1 VHQYGLV
8 GARACA
14 TAHVPDKTLQGL
26 MRLCDERMMV
36 LRDTAFHAAA
46 GAPANLQ
53 RCRRGECQERGLVE
67 TVLSRLKRVCHFKK
81 VMPRVWEDFHAR
93 LAFTLRIFN
102 ALFRG

>member
-1 VHQYGLV
+1 
-8 GARACA
+8 
-14 TAHVPDKTLQGL
+14 
-26 MRLCDERMMV
+26 MMV

-53 RCRRGECQERGLVE
+53 RCRRGEWQERGLVE

-93 LAFTLRIFN
+93 LAFTLAAFN
-102 ALFRG
+102 VLGQWYGLRPNAQGFVPFSRAEFSL